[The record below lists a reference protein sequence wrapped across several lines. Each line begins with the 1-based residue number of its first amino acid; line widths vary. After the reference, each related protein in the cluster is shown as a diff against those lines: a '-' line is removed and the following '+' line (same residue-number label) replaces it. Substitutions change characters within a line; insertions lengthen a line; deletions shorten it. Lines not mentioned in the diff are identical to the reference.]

1 MMVISGA
8 CLMVGNYFRYVEDI
22 ITAVRNLNISDG
34 CEIHKYLI
42 VIFYFFYFILM
53 HLQLEFYLDGN
64 TYFQF
69 KLYLH
74 VLII

>member
-34 CEIHKYLI
+34 CEIYKYLI